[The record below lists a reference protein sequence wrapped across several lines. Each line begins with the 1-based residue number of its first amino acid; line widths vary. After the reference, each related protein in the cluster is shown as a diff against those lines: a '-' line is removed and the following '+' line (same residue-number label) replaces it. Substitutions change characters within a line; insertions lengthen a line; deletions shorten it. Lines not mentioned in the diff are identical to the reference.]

1 MTQTKTVRMLTP
13 LLLVSVL
20 FLVTGCHIGPHSKK
34 SPSPNSTP
42 ATSSNAAFTLNAF
55 ARSASQATTPIAS
68 ERRHAFLNQYV
79 PMLKNQ
85 IAPSLHLTTDQLTQE
100 LQAGQTLTAIASTQ
114 GISATQLPTLLA
126 SALSTTLTPAV
137 QAGQITQ
144 QRLDQLKTRVAQN
157 PNGLDT
163 LLTQ

>member
-1 MTQTKTVRMLTP
+1 MSVEPSWTSHT
-13 LLLVSVL
+13 LLLRFVIQVAS
-20 FLVTGCHIGPHSKK
+20 IPKY
-34 SPSPNSTP
+34 SPGNGHKQRGTARYSYWSPALSWTMVYSDRSG
-42 ATSSNAAFTLNAF
+42 SSSYQAF
-55 ARSASQATTPIAS
+55 
-68 ERRHAFLNQYV
+68 YV

-100 LQAGQTLTAIASTQ
+100 LQAGQTLTTIASTQ

-126 SALSTTLTPAV
+126 SALSTTLAPVV

-163 LLTQ
+163 LLMQ